1 MEISEHQ
8 FQAAT
13 IRGEEERRSGHAVN
27 AAYDARRKRLVVD
40 LNTGMVIMV
49 PVHLLED
56 LADANTEDLAEIEL
70 SPSGLG
76 LHWPRLDADLY
87 VPALMQGIFGTK
99 DQHSDH
105 SGRHGRQTRGRTRG
119 HADKQQA
126 MNMGKGK
133 GVAHMS

>member
-1 MEISEHQ
+1 MEIAEHQ
-8 FQAAT
+8 FQVAT
-13 IRGEEERRSGHAVN
+13 IRGEEERRSGHAVG

-56 LADANTEDLAEIEL
+56 LAGANTEDLAEIEL

-76 LHWPRLDADLY
+76 LHWPRLDADLH

-99 DQHSDH
+99 DRHSDR
-105 SGRHGRQTRGRTRG
+105 SGRHGRQTRGGTRG
-119 HADKQQA
+119 HADRQRP
-126 MNMGKGK
+126 
-133 GVAHMS
+133 